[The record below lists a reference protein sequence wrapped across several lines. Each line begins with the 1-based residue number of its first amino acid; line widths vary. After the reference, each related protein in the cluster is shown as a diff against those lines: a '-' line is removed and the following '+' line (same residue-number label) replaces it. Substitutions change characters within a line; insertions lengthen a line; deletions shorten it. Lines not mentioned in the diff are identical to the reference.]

1 MISGEMISRMNNLL
15 IERGLERT
23 WADILH
29 TRIQNADEKF
39 KYLLENPFFS
49 DSRPFPFDLIH
60 KLSIGEISVLY
71 EYSLAHVNQE
81 HREDEG
87 QYFTPDD
94 VSIFMSKKSSLF
106 APGVWLDPCCGI
118 GNLSFWLINEQTDKE
133 EFILNH
139 LFFIDRDYLA
149 LFISRVLMTIK
160 FQNKIANFFDAA
172 KDRFLCKDYL
182 ESNDLPK
189 YDYALLNPPYV
200 VTNPNA
206 KFRSALTKNTY
217 AYFLEKVMENTK
229 GFISIT
235 PQTFTH
241 SPAFN
246 SIRSVLKNKYS
257 NLSIYCFDNVPQN
270 IFKGYKFGSK
280 NTNKANSTRAAIIV
294 AHSNGIQS
302 QMITPLL
309 RWKSTER
316 SQLFSRMEDF
326 LSPAPLY
333 SSIYPK
339 IDKGLVPLYFEVINY
354 PKILKDLLASKKTQF
369 CLQIPSTPR
378 YFISALKNPVSRSS
392 SRVIYLP
399 NEQVFNL
406 VYLLVNSS
414 YMYWWWRINDGGMTL
429 SEKTLLT
436 LPIPESVIIDP
447 QLILELEKSEE
458 NNKVFKKN
466 AGKINENVKHDEK
479 LIRRINQSLFPAYEK
494 ELIYTHNNSIFIGE
508 KKQDEGSRQ
517 NYAGYSDYQTSFIGH

>member
-1 MISGEMISRMNNLL
+1 MINSETIFRMNNLL
-15 IERGLERT
+15 IERGLEQT

-29 TRIQNADEKF
+29 TRILNAGQKF
-39 KYLLENPFFS
+39 NYLLEDPFFS
-49 DSRPFPFDLIH
+49 KSQYLPFDLIY
-60 KLSIGEISVLY
+60 KLPIGEISVIY
-71 EYSLAHVNQE
+71 EYSLAHINQD

-94 VSIFMSKKSSLF
+94 VSMFMSKKASMF
-106 APGVWLDPCCGI
+106 PPGVWLDPCCGI
-118 GNLSFWLINEQTDKE
+118 GNLSFWLISEQTNKE

-139 LFFIDRDYLA
+139 LLFIDRDYLA
-149 LFISRVLMTIK
+149 LFISRVLMTIN
-160 FQNKIANFFDAA
+160 FQENYANFFNLS

-182 ESNDLPK
+182 ASRDLPD
-189 YDYALLNPPYV
+189 YDYAILNPPYV
-200 VTNPNA
+200 VTNPDA
-206 KFRSALTKNTY
+206 RFRSALTKNTY

-229 GFISIT
+229 GFVSVT

-241 SPAFN
+241 STAYN

-280 NTNKANSTRAAIIV
+280 NSNKANSTRAAIIV
-294 AHSNGIQS
+294 ALSDGLQS
-302 QMITPLL
+302 QRITPLL

-316 SQLFSRMEDF
+316 SRLFSRMDDF
-326 LSPAPLY
+326 LSPVPLY
-333 SSIYPK
+333 SNIFPK
-339 IDKGLVPLYFEVINY
+339 IDGGLVSLYKEVSNY
-354 PKILKDLLASKKTQF
+354 PRILKDLLSTKKTQY

-392 SRVIYLP
+392 SRTIYLS
-399 NEQVFNL
+399 NEQDFNL

-436 LPIPESVIIDP
+436 LPIPEVANLDA
-447 QLILELEKSEE
+447 QLIRDLEKSEG

-479 LIRRINQSLFPAYEK
+479 LIQRINHSLFPSYEK
-494 ELIYTHNNSIFIGE
+494 ELIYTHNNSVFIGE
-508 KKQDEGSRQ
+508 KKQDDESRQ
-517 NYAGYSDYQTSFIGH
+517 NFAGYSNY